1 MSALLNSPAPQ
12 PDATSDADNITRI
25 AGRFNLRSMGI
36 YLVVLGMALCAA
48 LFVPGFATAGNIVNI
63 FQRSV
68 ALGLV
73 SIGQTFVIIGGSL
86 DLSVATAISTIGVVS
101 AIMMD
106 NKTENMAVAVGA
118 ALLMGIAIGLV
129 NGLIITRLK
138 INAFIATL
146 GTSLILQ
153 GILFSGFDN
162 YAGKVPRE
170 FQSVAYGDLL
180 GIPLGVYI
188 LMAVLIGAWV
198 ILRFTP
204 FGYHLFAVGGN
215 RETARLSGVRTDRVI
230 ILAHI
235 LSGLGAALAAIILI
249 ARLRSGGPR
258 IGIGYDLDSIGAV
271 VVGGSLLSGGR
282 GSVFGTLAGVLVVS
296 ILANVFNFLNVSA
309 FAQDVLRGVVLIVV
323 VAVYSYRARR

>member
-1 MSALLNSPAPQ
+1 MSALLNTPQ
-12 PDATSDADNITRI
+12 PDAMGDADDLTRI
-25 AGRFNLRSMGI
+25 AGRFNLRSIGI
-36 YLVVLGMALCAA
+36 YLVVLGMALFAA
-48 LFVPGFATAGNIVNI
+48 VFVPGFATAENIVNI

-188 LMAVLIGAWV
+188 LIAVLIGAWV
-198 ILRFTP
+198 LLRFTP
-204 FGYHLFAVGGN
+204 FGYHLYAVGGN

-235 LSGLGAALAAIILI
+235 LSGLGAALAAVILI

-323 VAVYSYRARR
+323 VAVYSYRVRR